1 MSESFDRLVRLREL
15 VKLLSISRA
24 NVYRLMKIG
33 KFPQSIK
40 LTERT
45 VVWRLS
51 EVESWVIEKDKIQ
64 KTQGIKN

>member
-1 MSESFDRLVRLREL
+1 MNESFDRLVRLREL

-51 EVESWVIEKDKIQ
+51 ELEAWVQ
-64 KTQGIKN
+64 QRSVGHKTSR

>member
-15 VKLLSISRA
+15 IKLLSISRA

-33 KFPQSIK
+33 KFHRSIK

-51 EVESWVIEKDKIQ
+51 ELEAWVQEKNE
-64 KTQGIKN
+64 IKND

>member
-15 VKLLSISRA
+15 IKLLSISRA
-24 NVYRLMKIG
+24 NVHRLMKIG
-33 KFPQSIK
+33 KFPRSIK

-51 EVESWVIEKDKIQ
+51 ELEAWIQEKSE
-64 KTQGIKN
+64 IKKD

>member
-24 NVYRLMKIG
+24 NVYRLMKKG

-51 EVESWVIEKDKIQ
+51 ELEAWIQERSVVQ
-64 KTQGIKN
+64 KTSK

>member
-40 LTERT
+40 LAERT
-45 VVWRLS
+45 VAWRLS
-51 EVESWVIEKDKIQ
+51 EIETWVQERDV
-64 KTQGIKN
+64 KN

>member
-15 VKLLSISRA
+15 VKLLGISRA

-40 LTERT
+40 LAERT
-45 VVWRLS
+45 VAWRLS
-51 EVESWVIEKDKIQ
+51 EIETWVQERDV
-64 KTQGIKN
+64 KN

>member
-15 VKLLSISRA
+15 VKLLGISRA

-33 KFPQSIK
+33 KFPRSIK

-51 EVESWVIEKDKIQ
+51 ELEAWIQEKSE
-64 KTQGIKN
+64 IKKD

>member
-24 NVYRLMKIG
+24 NVYRLMKMG
-33 KFPQSIK
+33 KFPQSTK

-51 EVESWVIEKDKIQ
+51 ELEAWIQEKSAGHKMP
-64 KTQGIKN
+64 K

>member
-1 MSESFDRLVRLREL
+1 MSESFDRLVRLREI

-33 KFPQSIK
+33 KFPQSTK

-51 EVESWVIEKDKIQ
+51 ELEAWIQEKNAGH
-64 KTQGIKN
+64 KTPK

>member
-1 MSESFDRLVRLREL
+1 MSESFDRLVRLREV

-33 KFPQSIK
+33 KFPKSTK

-51 EVESWVIEKDKIQ
+51 ELEAWIQEKSAGH
-64 KTQGIKN
+64 KTSK